1 VAATTKIVNYTLYW
15 GEKETN
21 AQSQITH
28 KFCGCFVNETTRAAL
43 CALYYIF
50 PALRES
56 FSVCL
61 PHTHKDTCEH
71 LALT

>member
-1 VAATTKIVNYTLYW
+1 
-15 GEKETN
+15 
-21 AQSQITH
+21 SQITH

-61 PHTHKDTCEH
+61 PHTHKDTWEQPGAH
-71 LALT
+71 LTLCSNYNCCLAGDRNG